1 MLTRVCKIC
10 NKKFIYKHRE
20 KMCSDKCKIE
30 NKKQWSKKYWSTDK
44 VKEKRKTYKKGNK
57 VGNSKKWQSSEKGKE
72 WWSRYRK
79 ENREII
85 QQRINKWRNNKR
97 KTSALYRLTERIRGQ
112 LKQAVKRR
120 NFSQSQSTIQYLGV
134 KLKYFKK
141 YLEHKFQEGMTWEN
155 FGKVWHIDHII
166 PISMVDT
173 SKEENIKFVFHYRN
187 LQPMFA
193 KDNLKKS
200 NKVFVPAEK
209 GDKLRDIDL
218 KIKKI
223 LKRVHPEQELDFNI
237 ITTPIDERGRGVE
250 IILKRTIN

>member
-1 MLTRVCKIC
+1 
-10 NKKFIYKHRE
+10 
-20 KMCSDKCKIE
+20 
-30 NKKQWSKKYWSTDK
+30 
-44 VKEKRKTYKKGNK
+44 
-57 VGNSKKWQSSEKGKE
+57 
-72 WWSRYRK
+72 
-79 ENREII
+79 
-85 QQRINKWRNNKR
+85 
-97 KTSALYRLTERIRGQ
+97 
-112 LKQAVKRR
+112 
-120 NFSQSQSTIQYLGV
+120 
-134 KLKYFKK
+134 
-141 YLEHKFQEGMTWEN
+141 
-155 FGKVWHIDHII
+155 
-166 PISMVDT
+166 MVDT